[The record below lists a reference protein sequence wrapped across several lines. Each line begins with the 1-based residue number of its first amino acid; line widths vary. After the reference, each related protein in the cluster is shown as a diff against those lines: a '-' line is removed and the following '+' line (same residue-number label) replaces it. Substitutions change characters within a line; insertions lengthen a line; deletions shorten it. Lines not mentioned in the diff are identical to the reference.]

1 MCIRDRAETK
11 TCRVADGVGTDIGV
25 KGAIRT
31 QEAGP
36 GVSDENLDYLAL
48 GGGFKANAL
57 CRDGSTCGGA
67 TGGRLLAFDSLNSCL
82 LYTSRCV

>member
-1 MCIRDRAETK
+1 VGIEVDGHGAAILIAEDGSAQAETK

-48 GGGFKANAL
+48 GGGFKARPAPGF
-57 CRDGSTCGGA
+57 RQPE
-67 TGGRLLAFDSLNSCL
+67 
-82 LYTSRCV
+82 